1 MKKNQFI
8 RKLLLS
14 AVCFAFMINAKAQ
27 TINDAFA
34 SIADTTGQNNSFT
47 IIISDTT
54 GISEVE
60 VRLGSEM
67 SASDIILHSFN
78 YDAQPSY
85 PYSYTRS
92 GNQIK
97 LGIGSITIT
106 DVYYGEV
113 RLKYSNGSWSSPSFQ
128 FISN

>member
-1 MKKNQFI
+1 MKKNQFL

-34 SIADTTGQNNSFT
+34 SLADTTGQNNSFT
-47 IIISDTT
+47 VMVSDTT

-78 YDAQPSY
+78 YDVQPSS
-85 PYSYTRS
+85 PYSYSRS

-97 LGIGSITIT
+97 LGIGSITMT

-113 RLKYSNGSWSSPSFQ
+113 RLKYSNGSWSSPFQ